1 MTNEKIL
8 TKLESFDPELCGQL
22 KRALKQQRIDK
33 IEVIP
38 DEIPADL
45 LSRVS
50 VWIRRSTE

>member
-1 MTNEKIL
+1 MQGRLLFFYRKERRRNREQIL
-8 TKLESFDPELCGQL
+8 T
-22 KRALKQQRIDK
+22 
-33 IEVIP
+33 P